1 MILSRFKQI
10 VARFGSKFKVS
21 VLFVVFL
28 SFSYLESN
36 KLLLGLVLN
45 SSSRYCLWFFLNFLF
60 SFKQIVA
67 KFEFLVLFVWFPLN
81 FPLSYFSFQ
90 PLLHDWCNKGCGMC
104 YPVCGIVHTKKNLA
118 ADWKE

>member
-45 SSSRYCLWFFLNFLF
+45 LSSRYCLWFSLNFLF

-67 KFEFLVLFVWFPLN
+67 KFVAKFEFLVLFVVSSQFPIELCLI
-81 FPLSYFSFQ
+81 PASAPRL
-90 PLLHDWCNKGCGMC
+90 
-104 YPVCGIVHTKKNLA
+104 V
-118 ADWKE
+118 